1 MNDIKFNIY
10 CNKNNKS
17 INALK
22 FAVYCLNNGIELD
35 KLNHDEYLLVKE
47 RYDRLCQK

>member
-1 MNDIKFNIY
+1 MSEINIY

-22 FAVYCLNNGIELD
+22 FAAYCLNNGIELD
-35 KLNHDEYLLVKE
+35 KLNHDEYLQVKE